1 MIYYILLGTVS
12 FTFGVIAAWLL
23 FQSKNNQINKNVNSL
38 LYENKLLSDDLRELI
53 LKYNTANEEREK
65 YVMHSKVLES
75 RYQDLNNTLLK
86 TEELLNNALSK
97 LENLQIENI
106 SLKTSNANFSLLNE
120 QLKKEREEIYQKS
133 LVEFENIAHK
143 LLENKSNKF
152 TELNKQNIEAILT
165 PLNENI
171 EKFKKQV
178 EETYDKESKT
188 RFSLDERI
196 KELMQQTAKISSEA
210 NNLVNAL
217 KTNHKKQ
224 GDWGEMILES
234 ILQKSGLVKNRE
246 YRVQN
251 NLVNNEG
258 KNLRPDIIIDLPD
271 NRSIVIDSKVS
282 LNAYDRFCQ
291 ANLKEEQDLYLQ
303 EFIKA
308 LRHHIDDLSTKNYN
322 QLVSSLDFTLLF
334 IPIEPAYLL
343 AMQHDSNLWN
353 EAYNKRIL
361 LISPTNL
368 IACLKLIV
376 DLWNRD
382 KQDKSAQKIVKQA
395 ERTYDKIVLFV
406 KSFEQVGKQ
415 LQNAHDTYLKA
426 ENQLKSG
433 RGNVLSQTQQLLD
446 YGISPKT
453 NLDSITSFEGF
464 DKNIEK

>member
-1 MIYYILLGTVS
+1 MMYYILIGLLC
-12 FTFGVIAAWLL
+12 FIFGAIAAWLL
-23 FQSKNNQINKNVNSL
+23 SQSKKNQLVKDVNNLSF
-38 LYENKLLSDDLRELI
+38 ENKQLSEYSKEIL

-65 YVMHSKVLES
+65 YVMHSKVWES
-75 RYQDLNNTLLK
+75 RYEDLRNSQLK
-86 TEELLNNALSK
+86 TEEILNKTSSQ
-97 LENLQIENI
+97 LENLQKENI
-106 SLKTSNANFSLLNE
+106 ALKTSNANLSLLNE

-143 LLENKSNKF
+143 LLENKSSKF
-152 TELNKQNIEAILT
+152 TELNKQNIEAILN

-196 KELMQQTAKISSEA
+196 KELMQQTSKISSEA

-291 ANLKEEQDLYLQ
+291 ANLKEEQDIYLQ

-453 NLDSITSFEGF
+453 NLESITTFEDF